1 MNIIEVKAAATMT
14 PEPQS
19 APKSSADERSLP
31 EKTSSPYLPSLTVR
45 MPVNARGL
53 ALAILAT
60 VAVVFALEWAQKFFI
75 PFLIG
80 IIMAYT
86 LNPLVVWLE
95 RIKIPRVVGT
105 SLVMMA
111 LLCAGAFTTMSLRD
125 QAQTILEQLP
135 ETASKVSAT
144 LLDMRKGQPNT
155 MQKVQAAA
163 REIDKATSQAGEV
176 HTTSK
181 QTPPHVVID
190 RPAFN
195 LSDFLWAGSMG
206 ALAFISQATM
216 VLILVFF
223 LLLAGD
229 TFKRKLVRLT
239 GPSLSN
245 KKITVQIL
253 DDINVS
259 IQRYMFTLL
268 VANVLLALLTW
279 IAFRWIGLENA
290 GAWAVAAGSLHVI
303 PYFGPVLIAI
313 ATGMAAFMQFESFWM
328 ALLVS
333 ASSLAIATVVGMLLI
348 TWMTGRLAKMNASAV
363 FIALLFWGWLWGV
376 WGLLLAIPIIGMVKV
391 VSQHVE
397 ELQPLAELLGEET

>member
-19 APKSSADERSLP
+19 TPESSAEERSHA
-31 EKTSSPYLPSLTVR
+31 ERTSSPYLPSLTVR

-75 PFLIG
+75 PLLIG

-95 RIKIPRVVGT
+95 RIKIPRVMGT

-111 LLCAGAFTTMSLRD
+111 LLCVGGFAAMSLRD

-135 ETASKVSAT
+135 EAASKVSAT

-163 REIDKATSQAGEV
+163 REIDKATSQAGET

-181 QTPPHVVID
+181 QIPPHVVVD

-195 LSDFLWAGSMG
+195 LGDLLWAGSMG
-206 ALAFISQATM
+206 AVAFISQATM

-268 VANVLLALLTW
+268 VANVLLALFTW

-328 ALLVS
+328 ALL
-333 ASSLAIATVVGMLLI
+333 AAGSSLAIATVVGMLLI

-397 ELQPLAELLGEET
+397 ELQPLAELLEEET